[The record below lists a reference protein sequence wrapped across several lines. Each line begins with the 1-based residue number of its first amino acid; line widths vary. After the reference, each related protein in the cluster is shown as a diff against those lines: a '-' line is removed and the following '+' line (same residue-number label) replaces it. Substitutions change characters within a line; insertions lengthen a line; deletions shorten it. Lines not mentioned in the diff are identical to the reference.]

1 MYDWG
6 CSASFLSFRLILC
19 KVHSEENKMWIDLM
33 NNWSFIIRLLSM
45 LNKNLKYYIKEGHG
59 HFGRIQQPNN
69 RE

>member
-1 MYDWG
+1 
-6 CSASFLSFRLILC
+6 
-19 KVHSEENKMWIDLM
+19 MWIDLM